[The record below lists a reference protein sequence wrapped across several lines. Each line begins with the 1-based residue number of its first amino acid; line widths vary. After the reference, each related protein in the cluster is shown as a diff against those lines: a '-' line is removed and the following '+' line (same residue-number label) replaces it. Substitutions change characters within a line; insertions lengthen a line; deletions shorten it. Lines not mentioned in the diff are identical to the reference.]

1 MRGRVLC
8 CLLLMLLLPVP
19 PARAEPVV
27 FKANLQGSISHPF
40 YGWSLKRLKEEV
52 GQQSDGSLV
61 IEIAEKLFRDD
72 QVIGAVTSGA
82 VEIGFTSSTM
92 FADRVPAVAII
103 GQPFLFNFPA
113 LVRAATSP
121 GSEIRTLID
130 DGILRQMGLRVLWW
144 QSNSVNAFFSKG
156 WDAADVRLLQG
167 KRVAVPTKTAGGL
180 IAHCGGIPIALS
192 AEGHEAGIRDGTVDM
207 AMLAFPGFQSQGL
220 WKVTDAITF
229 TAHAPVEMLLVI
241 NEKAWQSLSAG
252 HQAILAEATRVA
264 ERESRERVAGL
275 EANIRAFAA
284 SKGMTIKELTPD
296 QVAEWR
302 ACSAD
307 MLAKY
312 MEGNGEL
319 AHELMAAYAKLR
331 TDPCCTAGPS
341 TTPFTRR

>member
-1 MRGRVLC
+1 MRGRVLY

-19 PARAEPVV
+19 PAGAEPVV
-27 FKANLQGSISHPF
+27 LKANLQGSISHPF
-40 YGWSLKRLKEEV
+40 YGWSLTRLKEEV
-52 GQQSDGSLV
+52 ERQSDGLLV

-82 VEIGFTSSTM
+82 VKIGFTSSTM

-156 WDAADVRLLQG
+156 WDAADVGLLQG

-192 AEGHEAGIRDGTVDM
+192 AEGHEAGIRDGRSTWPCSP
-207 AMLAFPGFQSQGL
+207 FPGSN
-220 WKVTDAITF
+220 
-229 TAHAPVEMLLVI
+229 P
-241 NEKAWQSLSAG
+241 
-252 HQAILAEATRVA
+252 
-264 ERESRERVAGL
+264 
-275 EANIRAFAA
+275 
-284 SKGMTIKELTPD
+284 
-296 QVAEWR
+296 R
-302 ACSAD
+302 AC
-307 MLAKY
+307 
-312 MEGNGEL
+312 G
-319 AHELMAAYAKLR
+319 R
-331 TDPCCTAGPS
+331 
-341 TTPFTRR
+341 